1 MYLYY
6 YIYSCAYWVS
16 IKELNE
22 RSAPHEYAFL
32 FISIID
38 LLLFVAAIGLAN
50 LVFGYNL
57 LSGGIVIMTSLLIV
71 IINYF
76 IFLRK
81 RKFVVKIAQFKELCL
96 PEFKKNRLRAMILTF
111 LIAGFFAISVALLN
125 NYNLIKS

>member
-38 LLLFVAAIGLAN
+38 LLLLVTAIGLTN
-50 LVFGYNL
+50 LAVGYNL
-57 LSGGIVIMTSLLIV
+57 LNGSIVIMISLLIALK
-71 IINYF
+71 NYF

-81 RKFVVKIAQFKELCL
+81 KKFIVKIAQFKELCL
-96 PEFKKNRLRAMILTF
+96 PEFKKNRLRAMVLTF
-111 LIAGFFAISVALLN
+111 LIAGFLAISVALLN